1 MTAAPVDDGLAA
13 ERTRLAWERTALSLA
28 VAGLVGLQVLSSA
41 GPLAVALALLGL
53 VAALGTAVVA
63 AVRYRH
69 ATAHGVLRHAPAAVP
84 VLVLGGGVLAL
95 GAACVAF
102 VLIEAAA
109 R

>member
-1 MTAAPVDDGLAA
+1 MSAGPVDDGLAA

-53 VAALGTAVVA
+53 VTALVTALGAAARYRRARAHA
-63 AVRYRH
+63 AVRH
-69 ATAHGVLRHAPAAVP
+69 VPAAVP
-84 VLVLGGGVLAL
+84 VVALGVGALAL

-102 VLIEAAA
+102 VLGEAAA